1 MRSNNPSSPMGVE
14 IDIVSGNIF
23 SESGKI
29 IHCCPTKSSD
39 SSTTLV
45 SNRLSMDLFLF

>member
-23 SESGKI
+23 SESGKFI
-29 IHCCPTKSSD
+29 VVLQYIPD
-39 SSTTLV
+39 IYATLWY
-45 SNRLSMDLFLF
+45 LKQIQ